1 MVVPRHKRDYLNGK
15 YFHMLIFH
23 DYYYYYTGFNMHI
36 QSKLF
41 IETYLSWA
49 LVLTWISP
57 FIPRQKSC
65 VWFGRRIGTFQVSCY
80 DIHAEGALPP
90 RITIIVRAS

>member
-1 MVVPRHKRDYLNGK
+1 MVVPRPKRDYLNGK

-41 IETYLSWA
+41 IETYLS
-49 LVLTWISP
+49 
-57 FIPRQKSC
+57 
-65 VWFGRRIGTFQVSCY
+65 
-80 DIHAEGALPP
+80 
-90 RITIIVRAS
+90 